1 MAPPRA
7 TFHCSLATRPFEL
20 VGSEPLVRPRAIPA
34 VGWRADVSRPGSRL
48 GCWCPVV
55 PCGPAP
61 HSATAFPSRVC
72 ETGERRGSCHRRWR
86 ERHPHCGVSPIRQ
99 GP

>member
-1 MAPPRA
+1 MAPP
-7 TFHCSLATRPFEL
+7 L
-20 VGSEPLVRPRAIPA
+20 VASS
-34 VGWRADVSRPGSRL
+34 WRALSRWFALRRSRPSDGELTVSRPGSRL

-86 ERHPHCGVSPIRQ
+86 EKHPHCGVSPIRQ